1 MMLFAGAGSAGI
13 DLGTLFPGVKG
24 ATAGNLAAWLIVD
37 VAEPAPIIALAI
49 DGGATNNT
57 VRLEMDRNSSNEI
70 TSRGRAPDGGSQE
83 STNGPLP
90 TVGAYNHYLTG
101 YNITGDLG
109 FIYQNG
115 VLDASAAKAFAP
127 ATFDGTNH
135 ASGGLMSHADP
146 SDSEHSQGR
155 LEDARCYA
163 RLLSDNAIQTIH
175 ACRGHDGITD
185 GLTFRY
191 RMNEFAPGVTVAG
204 AGSVK
209 DCSNTKQNGTPI
221 GTPTGQESRLSLRR
235 RYM

>member
-115 VLDASAAKAFAP
+115 VLDTSAAKAFAP

-185 GLTFRY
+185 GLTCGRDLGSAVTDDY
-191 RMNEFAPGVTVAG
+191 RGPFAFSGKLDYVTIDVSGELIEDHA
-204 AGSVK
+204 AAMR
-209 DCSNTKQNGTPI
+209 NIMAHQ
-221 GTPTGQESRLSLRR
+221 
-235 RYM
+235 